1 MKKQLIS
8 TLIATTLISSTFA
21 VTAHAGNFQSS
32 ERQQQSSYS
41 VADDEQLIGL
51 GSGAAMGAVIG
62 GPAGAVVGAI
72 VGGIVG
78 TAVGQDSYIQAQA
91 EEVSSLTAR
100 NAELER
106 TSADYNNAQMELARL
121 QQEVAQARIAERELE
136 ARQVDLGLEMNVHF
150 RTGSAV
156 IEPLF
161 MAQLDELAELMK
173 QAPEVSWELSGY
185 ADRRGD
191 SMKNYE
197 LSKRRVEA
205 VRSYLEQHGVDPEQ
219 VLASA
224 FGDQEP
230 LKAEQSFEGDF
241 FDRRV
246 TLRSTQPAV
255 QTAHAN

>member
-8 TLIATTLISSTFA
+8 TLIATTLMASTFTTS
-21 VTAHAGNFQSS
+21 VHADSVQSS
-32 ERQQQSSYS
+32 DHQQQSSYS
-41 VADDEQLIGL
+41 VAEDEQLIGL

-62 GPAGAVVGAI
+62 GPAGFVVGAI
-72 VGGIVG
+72 VGGIIG
-78 TAVGQDSYIQAQA
+78 TAVGQDSYIQAQD
-91 EEVSSLTAR
+91 EEMSSLTSR

-106 TSADYNNAQMELARL
+106 ISAEYNDSQMELARL
-121 QQEVAQARIAERELE
+121 QQEVIQARIAEREQE
-136 ARQVDLGLEMNVHF
+136 ARQIDLGLEMNVHF

-205 VRSYLEQHGVDPEQ
+205 VRTYLEQHGVDPEQ

-246 TLRSTQPAV
+246 TLRSTQMAV
-255 QTAHAN
+255 QTANAN